1 MKKALL
7 LGVPVLLIGAAI
19 PLTSQFMKS
28 PGGKLEDGK
37 TYEVWLQEAEVSPL
51 GRNGEKW
58 DADGSAPDLFAMMS
72 WHDQTVLKTVVASDG
87 LIASWGETAINA
99 SQALKGEADSHSLQ
113 RVGRFRMENEGAI
126 EVVIFDGDVGL
137 AEFAGGFRIP
147 LSALRLGINRVKG
160 GGALQSIAFKV
171 STSGTGSDEEASS
184 EEWKLTEGVQD
195 LDELPLSMKSASE
208 GALGGAGKA
217 LNQFAEEL
225 SNELK
230 KQGEVLS
237 EEIEKAANQMIR
249 DIESK

>member
-1 MKKALL
+1 MKKVLL

-28 PGGKLEDGK
+28 PGSKLEVGK

-58 DADGSAPDLFAMMS
+58 DPDGSAPDLCAMMS
-72 WHDQTVLKTVVASDG
+72 WHDQIVLKTVVASDG
-87 LIASWGETAINA
+87 LIARWGETAINA

-126 EVVIFDGDVGL
+126 EVVILDGDVSV

-147 LSALRLGINRVKG
+147 LSSLRLGINRATGK
-160 GGALQSIAFKV
+160 GALQSIAFKV
-171 STSGTGSDEEASS
+171 SSSGAGSDAEVSS
-184 EEWKLTEGVQD
+184 EEWKLTDGVQD
-195 LDELPLSMKSASE
+195 LNELPLVMKSAAE
-208 GALGGAGKA
+208 GAFGGAVKA
-217 LNQFAEEL
+217 LNRFAEEM

-237 EEIEKAANQMIR
+237 EEIEKAANEIIR
-249 DIESK
+249 DSESK